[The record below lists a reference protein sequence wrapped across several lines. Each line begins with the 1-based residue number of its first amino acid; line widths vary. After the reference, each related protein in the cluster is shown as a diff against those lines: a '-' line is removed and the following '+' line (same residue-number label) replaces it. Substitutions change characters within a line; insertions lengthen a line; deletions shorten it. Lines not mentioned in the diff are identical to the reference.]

1 LEARHVENTAKFQ
14 TQRLKDLSTH
24 LSKRRHPMK
33 KNLIFIVLLLFAL
46 SALVACGGNV
56 DPAAIA
62 TQAADVVSDVQE
74 TVAGEGE
81 TDQPTP
87 TTEST
92 DQPVSDVPSDRWAGN
107 AAATDMSALGAV
119 TVSINGVATQSD
131 ANGAFELS
139 VPRADDSRY
148 VINADKEGYLPI
160 SQIHIGSAMES
171 LTLEF
176 QPVETFTVNPTD
188 GVAVEDSSGTQ
199 IDIAPNQL
207 VDENGNPPAGDVT
220 LSMYTYDLE
229 NEEMVG
235 DMSGTNSDGEPVY
248 MESEG
253 AFYAEFTDEGG
264 TEYNLA
270 DGATAEIS
278 IPCEPRPD
286 EVLTVW
292 SYDVN
297 TGLWVEEGT
306 VTIEGDGSCSAEVS
320 HFSYWNFDYEKRTP
334 SCVKLQVEQSYLDAN
349 KPLSVRAVLQTTPP
363 RVIDFTV
370 SDLVNVLINLPNNTE
385 VTFYKAPD
393 YTNAFATANSGAAWG
408 GVGTPAYPYDACQG
422 GAEVAAAPTPTPA
435 TLQGQVTDAV
445 SGSAIAN
452 AQVCINGT
460 SLCATTD
467 ANGNYTIADAPAGD
481 QVLNVTAGGF
491 IAVTD
496 QTVAIA
502 AGATTTQPVA
512 LSPELAAGELRIVL
526 TWGTAPSDLD
536 STLWLPSGTR
546 IDYPAKGQTIENV
559 MLDLDDTSGEGPETI
574 TISQLAGN
582 GTYTY
587 AVLNFSGNSEGTL
600 SASGAVVRVY
610 RGDQEIGTYTVP
622 TTGDGRWW
630 NVFTLDGATGA
641 ITPVNTL
648 SDTQPIQ

>member
-1 LEARHVENTAKFQ
+1 
-14 TQRLKDLSTH
+14 
-24 LSKRRHPMK
+24 MK

-46 SALVACGGNV
+46 LALVACGGTV

-81 TDQPTP
+81 TDQPAP

-92 DQPVSDVPSDRWAGN
+92 DQPVSDAPGDRWAGN
-107 AAATDMSALGAV
+107 AAATDMSALGDV
-119 TVSINGVATQSD
+119 IISINGVTAQSD

-176 QPVETFTVNPTD
+176 QPVETFTINPAE

-207 VDENGNPPAGDVT
+207 VDENGNPPAGDVS
-220 LSMYTYDLE
+220 LNMYTYDLE

-235 DMSGTNSDGEPVY
+235 DMSGTNTDGEPVY

-292 SYDVN
+292 SYDAS

-306 VTIEGDGSCSAEVS
+306 VTVEGDGSCSAEVS

-349 KPLSVRAVLQTTPP
+349 KPLNVRAVLQTNPT
-363 RVIDFTV
+363 RVIEFTV

-385 VTFYKAPD
+385 VVFYRAPD

-422 GAEVAAAPTPTPA
+422 GVEVAAAPPPAPT

-481 QVLNVTAGGF
+481 QVLNVTAGGY
-491 IAVTD
+491 ITVND
-496 QTVAIA
+496 QAVAIA

-536 STLWLPSGTR
+536 STLWLPSATR
-546 IDYPAKGQTIENV
+546 IDYNVKGQTIENV
-559 MLDLDDTSGEGPETI
+559 TLDLDDTSGEGPETI
-574 TISQLAGN
+574 TIVQLAGS

-587 AVLNFSGNSEGTL
+587 AVLNFTGNSGGTL

-622 TTGDGRWW
+622 TTGDGVWW

-648 SDTQPIQ
+648 SDTQPVQ

>member
-1 LEARHVENTAKFQ
+1 
-14 TQRLKDLSTH
+14 
-24 LSKRRHPMK
+24 MK

-46 SALVACGGNV
+46 LALVACGGTV

-81 TDQPTP
+81 TDQPAP

-92 DQPVSDVPSDRWAGN
+92 DQPVSDAPGDRWAGN
-107 AAATDMSALGAV
+107 AAATDMSALGDV
-119 TVSINGVATQSD
+119 IISINGVTAQSD

-148 VINADKEGYLPI
+148 VINADKEGYLPL

-176 QPVETFTVNPTD
+176 QPVETFTINPAE
-188 GVAVEDSSGTQ
+188 GVEVEDSSGTQ

-207 VDENGNPPAGDVT
+207 VDENGNPPAGDVS
-220 LSMYTYDLE
+220 LNMYTYDLQ

-235 DMSGTNSDGEPVY
+235 DMSGTNTDGEPVY

-292 SYDVN
+292 SYDAS
-297 TGLWVEEGT
+297 TGLWVEEGIVT
-306 VTIEGDGSCSAEVS
+306 VEGDGSCSAEVS

-349 KPLSVRAVLQTTPP
+349 KPLNVRAVLQTNPT
-363 RVIDFTV
+363 RVIEFTV

-385 VTFYKAPD
+385 VVFYKSPD

-422 GAEVAAAPTPTPA
+422 GVEVAAAPPPAPT

-467 ANGNYTIADAPAGD
+467 ANGNYTVADAPAGD
-481 QVLNVTAGGF
+481 QVLNVTAGGY
-491 IAVTD
+491 ITVNDQAVTI
-496 QTVAIA
+496 T

-536 STLWLPSGTR
+536 STLWLPSATR
-546 IDYPAKGQTIENV
+546 IDYNVKGLTIENV
-559 MLDLDDTSGEGPETI
+559 TLDLDDTSGEGPETI
-574 TISQLAGN
+574 TIVQLAGS

-587 AVLNFSGNSEGTL
+587 AVLNFTGNSGGTL

-622 TTGDGRWW
+622 TTGDGVWW

-648 SDTQPIQ
+648 SDTQPVQ

>member
-1 LEARHVENTAKFQ
+1 
-14 TQRLKDLSTH
+14 
-24 LSKRRHPMK
+24 MK

-46 SALVACGGNV
+46 LALVACGGTV

-81 TDQPTP
+81 TDQPAP

-92 DQPVSDVPSDRWAGN
+92 DQPVSDAPSDRWAGN

-119 TVSINGVATQSD
+119 TISINGVTAQSD

-176 QPVETFTVNPTD
+176 QPVETFTINPAD
-188 GVAVEDSSGTQ
+188 GVAVEDSRGTQ

-207 VDENGNPPAGDVT
+207 VDENGNPPAGDVS
-220 LSMYTYDLE
+220 LNMYTYDLE

-292 SYDVN
+292 SYDAN

-306 VTIEGDGSCSAEVS
+306 ATIEGDGSCSAEVS

-349 KPLSVRAVLQTTPP
+349 KPLNVRAVLQTNPT

-385 VTFYKAPD
+385 VVFYRAPD

-422 GAEVAAAPTPTPA
+422 GVEVAAAPPPAPT

-481 QVLNVTAGGF
+481 QVLNVTSGGY
-491 IAVTD
+491 ITVNDQAVS
-496 QTVAIA
+496 IA

-536 STLWLPSGTR
+536 STLWLPSATR
-546 IDYPAKGQTIENV
+546 IDYNVKGQTIENV
-559 MLDLDDTSGEGPETI
+559 TLDLDDTSGEGPETI
-574 TISQLAGN
+574 TISQLAGS

-587 AVLNFSGNSEGTL
+587 AVLNFTGNSGGTL

-622 TTGDGRWW
+622 TTGDGVWW
-630 NVFTLDGATGA
+630 NVFTLDGVTGA

-648 SDTQPIQ
+648 SDTQPVQ

>member
-1 LEARHVENTAKFQ
+1 
-14 TQRLKDLSTH
+14 
-24 LSKRRHPMK
+24 MK

-46 SALVACGGNV
+46 LALVACGGTV

-81 TDQPTP
+81 TDQPAP

-92 DQPVSDVPSDRWAGN
+92 DQPVSDAPGDRWAGN
-107 AAATDMSALGAV
+107 AAATDMSALGDV
-119 TVSINGVATQSD
+119 IISINGVTAQSD

-176 QPVETFTVNPTD
+176 QPVETFTINPAE

-207 VDENGNPPAGDVT
+207 VDENGNPPTGDVS
-220 LSMYTYDLE
+220 LNMYTYDLE

-292 SYDVN
+292 SYDAS

-306 VTIEGDGSCSAEVS
+306 VTVEGDGSCSAEVS

-349 KPLSVRAVLQTTPP
+349 KPLNVRAVLQTNPT

-370 SDLVNVLINLPNNTE
+370 SDLMNVLINLPNNTE
-385 VTFYKAPD
+385 VMFYRAPD

-422 GAEVAAAPTPTPA
+422 GVEVAAAPPPAPT

-452 AQVCINGT
+452 AQVCIQGT

-481 QVLNVTAGGF
+481 QVLNVTAGGY

-496 QTVAIA
+496 QTVAIP

-536 STLWLPSGTR
+536 STLWLPSATR
-546 IDYPAKGQTIENV
+546 IDYNVKGLTIENV
-559 MLDLDDTSGEGPETI
+559 KLDLDDVTGEGPETI
-574 TISQLAGN
+574 TISQLAGS

-622 TTGDGRWW
+622 TTGAGVWW
-630 NVFTLDGATGA
+630 NVFTLDGVTGT

>member
-1 LEARHVENTAKFQ
+1 
-14 TQRLKDLSTH
+14 
-24 LSKRRHPMK
+24 MK

-46 SALVACGGNV
+46 LALVACGGTV

-62 TQAADVVSDVQE
+62 TEAANVVSDVQE
-74 TVAGEGE
+74 TVTGEGE
-81 TDQPTP
+81 TDQPAP

-92 DQPVSDVPSDRWAGN
+92 DQPVSDAPSDRWAGN
-107 AAATDMSALGAV
+107 AAATDMSALGDV
-119 TVSINGVATQSD
+119 IISINGVTAQSD

-176 QPVETFTVNPTD
+176 QPVETFTINPAE

-207 VDENGNPPAGDVT
+207 VDENGNPPAGDVS
-220 LSMYTYDLE
+220 LNMYTYDLQ

-235 DMSGTNSDGEPVY
+235 DMSGTNTDGEPVY

-292 SYDVN
+292 SYDAS

-306 VTIEGDGSCSAEVS
+306 VTVEGDGSCSAEVS

-349 KPLSVRAVLQTTPP
+349 KPLNVRAVLQTNPT
-363 RVIDFTV
+363 RVIEFTV

-385 VTFYKAPD
+385 VVFYRAPD

-422 GAEVAAAPTPTPA
+422 GVEVAAPPPAPT

-481 QVLNVTAGGF
+481 QVLNVTAGGY
-491 IAVTD
+491 ITVND
-496 QTVAIA
+496 QAVAIT

-546 IDYPAKGQTIENV
+546 IDYNVKGQTIENV
-559 MLDLDDTSGEGPETI
+559 TLDLDDTSGEGPETI
-574 TISQLAGN
+574 TIVQLAGS

-587 AVLNFSGNSEGTL
+587 AVLNFTGNSGGTL

-622 TTGDGRWW
+622 TTGDGVWW

-648 SDTQPIQ
+648 SDTQPVQ

>member
-1 LEARHVENTAKFQ
+1 
-14 TQRLKDLSTH
+14 
-24 LSKRRHPMK
+24 MK
-33 KNLIFIVLLLFAL
+33 KNLIFIVLLLL
-46 SALVACGGNV
+46 ALVACNGTV
-56 DPAAIA
+56 DPEAIA
-62 TQAADVVSDVQE
+62 TRAADVVSDVQE
-74 TVAGEGE
+74 TVEGEGE

-92 DQPVSDVPSDRWAGN
+92 DQPVNDAPSDRWAGN
-107 AAATDMSALGAV
+107 AAATDMSALGVV
-119 TVSINGVATQSD
+119 TVSINGVSTQSD

-139 VPRADDSRY
+139 IPRADDSRY

-171 LTLEF
+171 LILEF
-176 QPVETFTVNPTD
+176 QPVETFTINPAD
-188 GVAVEDSSGTQ
+188 GVTVEDSSGTQ
-199 IDIAPNQL
+199 IDIAPDQL
-207 VDENGNPPAGDVT
+207 VDENGNPPAGDVS
-220 LSMYTYDLE
+220 LNMYTYDLE

-253 AFYAEFTDEGG
+253 AFYAEFTDDGG

-292 SYDVN
+292 SYDPN
-297 TGLWVEEGT
+297 TGLWVEEGSVT
-306 VTIEGDGSCSAEVS
+306 VEGDGRCSAEVS

-349 KPLSVRAVLQTTPP
+349 KPLNVRAVLQTTPP

-370 SDLVNVLINLPNNTE
+370 SDLVNVLINLPNNTD
-385 VTFYKAPD
+385 VVFYKAPD
-393 YTNAFATANSGAAWG
+393 YTNAFNTANSGAAWG

-422 GAEVAAAPTPTPA
+422 GVEVAAAPPPTPA

-481 QVLNVTAGGF
+481 QVLNVTANGY
-491 IAVTD
+491 IALNDQAVTI
-496 QTVAIA
+496 T

-512 LSPELAAGELRIVL
+512 LSPGLAAGELRIVL

-536 STLWLPSGTR
+536 STLWLPSATR
-546 IDYPAKGQTIENV
+546 IDYNVKGQTIKNV
-559 MLDLDDTSGEGPETI
+559 TLDLDDTSGEGPETI
-574 TISQLAGN
+574 TISQLAGS

-587 AVLNFSGNSEGTL
+587 TVYNYSGNSAGTL
-600 SASGAVVRVY
+600 SASSAVVRVY

-622 TTGDGRWW
+622 TTGDDRWW

-648 SDTQPIQ
+648 SNTQPIP

>member
-1 LEARHVENTAKFQ
+1 
-14 TQRLKDLSTH
+14 
-24 LSKRRHPMK
+24 MK
-33 KNLIFIVLLLFAL
+33 KNLLFIVLLLFAL
-46 SALVACGGNV
+46 FALVAC
-56 DPAAIA
+56 DPGTVEQVA
-62 TQAADVVSDVQE
+62 TQAAGVVSDVQE
-74 TVAGEGE
+74 TVEGEGE

-87 TTEST
+87 TTEAT
-92 DQPVSDVPSDRWAGN
+92 DQPVSDAPTDRWAGN
-107 AAATDMSALGAV
+107 AAATDMSALGNV
-119 TVSINGVATQSD
+119 TISINGVAAQSD

-148 VINADKEGYLPI
+148 VINAEKEGYLPI
-160 SQIHIGSAMES
+160 SQIHIGSAMAS

-176 QPVETFTVNPTD
+176 QPVETFTVNPAD

-220 LSMYTYDLE
+220 LNMYTYDLE

-235 DMSGTNSDGEPVY
+235 DMSGTNTDGEPVY

-270 DGATAEIS
+270 DGATAAIS

-292 SYDVN
+292 SYDET
-297 TGLWVEEGT
+297 TGLWVEEGN
-306 VTIEGDGSCSAEVS
+306 VTIEDDRCSAEVS

-334 SCVKLQVEQSYLDAN
+334 SCIKLQVEQSYLDAN
-349 KPLSVRAVLQTTPP
+349 KPLNVRAVLQTTPP

-370 SDLVNVLINLPNNTE
+370 SEQVNVLINLPNNTD
-385 VTFYKAPD
+385 VKFYKAPD
-393 YTNAFATANSGAAWG
+393 YTNAFNTANSGAAWG
-408 GVGTPAYPYDACQG
+408 GIGTPAYPYDVCQG
-422 GAEVAAAPTPTPA
+422 GVEIAAAPPPAPA

-445 SGSAIAN
+445 SGSTIAN
-452 AQVCINGT
+452 AQVCIQGT

-481 QVLNVTAGGF
+481 QVLNVTANGY

-496 QTVAIA
+496 QAVAIT
-502 AGATTTQPVA
+502 AGATTTQPIA

-536 STLWLPSGTR
+536 STLWLPSSTR
-546 IDYPAKGQTIENV
+546 IDYPSKGQTIENV
-559 MLDLDDTSGEGPETI
+559 TLDLDDTNGEGPETI
-574 TISQLAGN
+574 TISQLAGS

-587 AVLNFSGNSEGTL
+587 AVLNYSGNSGGTL

-610 RGDQEIGTYTVP
+610 RGDQEIATYTVP
-622 TTGDGRWW
+622 TTGDGVWW
-630 NVFTLDGATGA
+630 HVFNLDGATGA
-641 ITPVNTL
+641 ITEINTL
-648 SDTQPIQ
+648 SNTQPIP

>member
-1 LEARHVENTAKFQ
+1 
-14 TQRLKDLSTH
+14 
-24 LSKRRHPMK
+24 MK

-46 SALVACGGNV
+46 LALVACGGTV

-62 TQAADVVSDVQE
+62 TEAANVVSDVQE
-74 TVAGEGE
+74 TVTGEGE
-81 TDQPTP
+81 TDQPAP

-92 DQPVSDVPSDRWAGN
+92 DQPVSDAPSDRWAGN
-107 AAATDMSALGAV
+107 AAATDMSALDAV
-119 TVSINGVATQSD
+119 TISINGVSTQSD

-176 QPVETFTVNPTD
+176 QPVETFTVNPAN
-188 GVAVEDSSGTQ
+188 GVAVEDSHGTQ

-207 VDENGNPPAGDVT
+207 VDENGNPPAGDVS

-235 DMSGTNSDGEPVY
+235 DMSGTNTDGEPVY

-292 SYDVN
+292 SYDAS
-297 TGLWVEEGT
+297 TGLWVEEGIVT
-306 VTIEGDGSCSAEVS
+306 VEGDGSCSAEVS

-349 KPLSVRAVLQTTPP
+349 KPLNVRAVLQTNPT
-363 RVIDFTV
+363 RVIEFTV

-385 VTFYKAPD
+385 VVFYKSPD

-422 GAEVAAAPTPTPA
+422 GVEVAAAPPPAPT

-467 ANGNYTIADAPAGD
+467 ANGNYTIADARPAGD
-481 QVLNVTAGGF
+481 QVLNVTAGG
-491 IAVTD
+491 IH
-496 QTVAIA
+496 
-502 AGATTTQPVA
+502 
-512 LSPELAAGELRIVL
+512 
-526 TWGTAPSDLD
+526 
-536 STLWLPSGTR
+536 
-546 IDYPAKGQTIENV
+546 YGQ
-559 MLDLDDTSGEGPETI
+559 
-574 TISQLAGN
+574 Q
-582 GTYTY
+582 
-587 AVLNFSGNSEGTL
+587 
-600 SASGAVVRVY
+600 
-610 RGDQEIGTYTVP
+610 
-622 TTGDGRWW
+622 
-630 NVFTLDGATGA
+630 
-641 ITPVNTL
+641 
-648 SDTQPIQ
+648 